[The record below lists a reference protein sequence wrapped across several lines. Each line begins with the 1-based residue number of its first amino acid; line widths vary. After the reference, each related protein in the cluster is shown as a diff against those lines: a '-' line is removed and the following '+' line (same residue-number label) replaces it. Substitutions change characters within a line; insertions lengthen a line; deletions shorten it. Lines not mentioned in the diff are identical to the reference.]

1 VHLLVVGAVNRTLL
15 ALLDYVLDAIGDYVA
30 RQKIGLDRDQ
40 IELLLAGFRADLE
53 KDVLHRTGDIRHLI
67 RSLGETARQEA
78 RE

>member
-1 VHLLVVGAVNRTLL
+1 MHLLVVGAVNRTLL
-15 ALLDYVLDAIGDYVA
+15 ALFDYVLDGIEDHIA

-67 RSLGETARQEA
+67 RSLEEIARQEA
-78 RE
+78 RG

>member
-1 VHLLVVGAVNRTLL
+1 VNRALL
-15 ALLDYVLDAIGDYVA
+15 ALLDYVLDAIEDHVA

-67 RSLGETARQEA
+67 RSLEETARQEA